1 VFLSERSGTKNEGV
15 DCIRRKTAPS
25 YAKSPP
31 NSTAENFLRQNAHP
45 GDRTTKGTVR
55 GGNDSG
61 QVAERIMPA
70 GRCGGIGHREVG
82 PTTPPAGHRAVPRRS
97 GVAGATPPE
106 KTGSIL
112 FTESYIV
119 KKNIRRRPFHRAKN
133 PLQSDLTTVYNPPTI
148 HEVCVLYTASGGSRY
163 RVVSRRTEPPGSSS
177 STNSCDILPPGGSVV
192 KFGSKL
198 SFPGSPPSLALAP
211 AGALSAHIK
220 TQSSIQDLWYNDP
233 IQDTTNVRRAGR
245 IGRRRPER
253 IRSAFRKSRLHQ
265 ITTNGKE
272 GCGAGGTR

>member
-1 VFLSERSGTKNEGV
+1 
-15 DCIRRKTAPS
+15 
-25 YAKSPP
+25 
-31 NSTAENFLRQNAHP
+31 
-45 GDRTTKGTVR
+45 
-55 GGNDSG
+55 
-61 QVAERIMPA
+61 M
-70 GRCGGIGHREVG
+70 
-82 PTTPPAGHRAVPRRS
+82 
-97 GVAGATPPE
+97 
-106 KTGSIL
+106 
-112 FTESYIV
+112 
-119 KKNIRRRPFHRAKN
+119 
-133 PLQSDLTTVYNPPTI
+133 
-148 HEVCVLYTASGGSRY
+148 
-163 RVVSRRTEPPGSSS
+163 
-177 STNSCDILPPGGSVV
+177 V

-245 IGRRRPER
+245 IGRRRLER